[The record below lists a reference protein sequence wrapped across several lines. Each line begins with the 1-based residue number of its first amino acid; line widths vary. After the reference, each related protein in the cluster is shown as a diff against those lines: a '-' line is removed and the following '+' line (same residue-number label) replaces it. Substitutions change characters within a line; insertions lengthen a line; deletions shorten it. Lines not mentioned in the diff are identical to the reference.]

1 MIILTGL
8 AGLLSFVVCF
18 AVSFL
23 FPGGAK
29 NAEIAGTQNTNAE
42 IAGTQET
49 NAAEAG
55 VIAELQSASESE
67 LLLPQVSGSGGMA
80 GKQLKGLVY
89 DLRQKMIEYDEKL
102 KSLEAEKQ
110 RLEIVRGQLGQ
121 DIEKLDAL
129 RADLAGS
136 INQLKIERD
145 RLLKTRIEI
154 GELERKNLVTI
165 AASYDKMDS
174 TSAGKIL
181 ANMAQGQ
188 NGSTN
193 DAVKI
198 LYYMGDRSK
207 AKVLA
212 SLADIEPALA
222 ANLSQKLKT
231 FTEVQ

>member
-1 MIILTGL
+1 MNKKMIILTAL
-8 AGLLSFVVCF
+8 AGLLSFAVCF
-18 AVSFL
+18 AVSLL
-23 FPGGAK
+23 FPGGAE
-29 NAEIAGTQNTNAE
+29 NAEIAGTQDA
-42 IAGTQET
+42 
-49 NAAEAG
+49 NAAVG
-55 VIAELQSASESE
+55 ISTTAESQSASESE
-67 LLLPQVSGSGGMA
+67 LPPPQVNDSGGMA
-80 GKQLKGLVY
+80 EKQLKGLVY
-89 DLRQKMIEYDEKL
+89 DLRQKMTEYDEKL

-110 RLEIVRGQLGQ
+110 RLEIARGQLEQ

-136 INQLKIERD
+136 ISQVKTERD

-154 GELERKNLVTI
+154 GEIEKKNLTAI

-181 ANMAQGQ
+181 ANMTQEQ
-188 NGSTN
+188 NGGMN

-198 LYYMGDRSK
+198 LYYMGDRNK

-212 SLADIEPALA
+212 SLADIEPSLA

-231 FTEVQ
+231 LTEVQ